1 MIFWYLCDLSLQV
14 YCKILEGR
22 ERALHSISSPPLSRG
37 SQGQSL
43 RHEFGCRGF
52 MRENGN
58 ERLREDRGRSRAR
71 RRSLLESSLSLIP
84 GELWCVNYITDP
96 VSPWGKKIGLLCPPS
111 LNHWQ

>member
-1 MIFWYLCDLSLQV
+1 
-14 YCKILEGR
+14 
-22 ERALHSISSPPLSRG
+22 
-37 SQGQSL
+37 
-43 RHEFGCRGF
+43 